1 MKDCAVYIHVPF
13 CARKCAYCDF
23 ESYAGRMDRADEYVA
38 RVREEMQKAKAEY
51 GLLGVPSVY
60 IGGGTPS
67 LLNIRQLSSLFRGI
81 EENFSLKSD
90 AEISM
95 EANPGTV
102 TRETLREIRRAGVNR
117 LSFGAQAFQ
126 NGLLQTLG
134 RIHRWKDV
142 ENAAEWAQDAGIS
155 NYNIDLMYAL
165 PGQSAEDFEETL
177 ENTLRLVPKHISCYS
192 LILEAGTPLAARA
205 ERGEIS
211 VPDDDAAIGMQRL
224 AQRMTGA
231 RGFERYEISNYALPG
246 FECRHN
252 VAYWTRKDY
261 LGLGCAAHSFV
272 NGERFSNP
280 SFDVYMRGEGRENAE
295 FVSREGAMEETVML
309 ETRMTRGLS
318 LAEFQSGFGKESADA
333 LLDGAKSLARLGL
346 ARVENGFLFLT
357 DEGLDVQNAAVL
369 TLVSALNRGK

>member
-1 MKDCAVYIHVPF
+1 MTDAAVYIHIPF

-23 ESYAGRMDRADEYVA
+23 ESYAGRLDRADEYVSRVVGEMRRA
-38 RVREEMQKAKAEY
+38 RAEY

-67 LLNIRQLSSLFRGI
+67 LLDLRQISALFRGI
-81 EENFSLKSD
+81 EENFSLKGD

-102 TRETLREIRRAGVNR
+102 TRGSLRGIRQAGVNR
-117 LSFGAQAFQ
+117 LSFGAQAAQ
-126 NGLLQTLG
+126 DGLLQTLG
-134 RIHRWKDV
+134 RIHRWADV
-142 ENAAEWAQDAGIS
+142 ENAAEWARDAGIF

-165 PGQSAEDFEETL
+165 PGQRAEDFEETL
-177 ENTLRLVPKHISCYS
+177 ARALLLDPKHISCYS
-192 LILEAGTPLAARA
+192 LILEPGTPLAARA
-205 ERGEIS
+205 ERGEIA

-224 AQRMTGA
+224 AQRMAGA
-231 RGFERYEISNYALPG
+231 RGLMRYEISNYALPG

-252 VAYWTRKDY
+252 VAYWTRRNY
-261 LGLGCAAHSFV
+261 LGFGCAAHSFM

-280 SFDVYMRGEGRENAE
+280 SFDAYMRGEGRENAE

-318 LAEFQSGFGKESADA
+318 LADFQNSFGAEDA
-333 LLDGAKSLARLGL
+333 RRLLDGAKALAKIGL
-346 ARVENGFLFLT
+346 VRVENGFLFLT
-357 DEGLDVQNAAVL
+357 DEGLDVQNAVVL
-369 TLVSALNRGK
+369 SLAEALNRGR